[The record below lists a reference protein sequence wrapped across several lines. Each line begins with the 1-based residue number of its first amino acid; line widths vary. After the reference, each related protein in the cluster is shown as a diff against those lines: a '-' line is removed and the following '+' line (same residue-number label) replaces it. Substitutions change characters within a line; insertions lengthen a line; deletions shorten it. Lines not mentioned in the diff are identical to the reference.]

1 MRRSVVTATLALVL
15 SGGLVAGCTSD
26 GTGTTDN
33 SGAAASSPAE
43 TAASSA
49 PPATGAPASPDASA
63 PAASAPASSS
73 GGAVSFSSLTGT
85 ETRLTI
91 DGTFLSTLQTL
102 GVSLEPDG
110 GASVDKADGKT
121 TFVFP
126 VTGGDATLDP
136 SGSDPFTGTVQHRGG
151 LKLSALGRSVT
162 IDGLVLDGG
171 KDQLTADV
179 AGREVPLLP
188 LSPGDAKVTTEDGS
202 ATLRDDAVSL
212 SADAANDIAK
222 SLGLPTLPQ
231 LTFGAL
237 QVTLTGS

>member
-1 MRRSVVTATLALVL
+1 MRRSVVTATLALAL

-26 GTGTTDN
+26 GDGTTDN

-43 TAASSA
+43 TTASSA

-63 PAASAPASSS
+63 PAASAPASS

-212 SADAANDIAK
+212 SPAAANDIAK

-237 QVTLTGS
+237 QVTRTGS